1 MAGTH
6 PRPTEGECALA
17 LLLCDVPL
25 TVNCV
30 TAHPCPALL
39 CAIHSYGPSSS
50 ADAFGISHDAMAEY
64 LKQRHVWFIGQH
76 IFLLFMSHPVALWHI
91 HALEII
97 FIKSQ
102 LHFMKVIQARESTP
116 RQNSC
121 FVKLSMWCLENQLC
135 IYPLVDRWTNK
146 MQEWGSTNA
155 LQACPLVRLGSDLI
169 NAFKWGN
176 RRAKLRGSEGIGR
189 KASQMLWSAE
199 QIEKRLTERTSRFPV

>member
-1 MAGTH
+1 MLQ
-6 PRPTEGECALA
+6 PT
-17 LLLCDVPL
+17 
-25 TVNCV
+25 
-30 TAHPCPALL
+30 PALRCSVPYTHTGL
-39 CAIHSYGPSSS
+39 RPRLMPSEFPMMQRQNTWSKDTFGLLASTYSSY
-50 ADAFGISHDAMAEY
+50 
-64 LKQRHVWFIGQH
+64 
-76 IFLLFMSHPVALWHI
+76 FMSHPVALWHI

-176 RRAKLRGSEGIGR
+176 RRTKLRGSEGIGR